1 MRRRAAAPSAAV
13 HLDPRPRRGVFAGL
27 YRCLIPRAG
36 MRQHLHGEHEEDAL
50 LHADDVGGPREPGDH
65 APFESSKV
73 GRKGALVGRE
83 GNARIRRSAPQ
94 QRRAWARGAQQWGAR
109 RSRALTD
116 GCTEVCGV
124 V

>member
-1 MRRRAAAPSAAV
+1 M
-13 HLDPRPRRGVFAGL
+13 LDTARGD
-27 YRCLIPRAG
+27 
-36 MRQHLHGEHEEDAL
+36 QHLHGEHEEDAL

-65 APFESSKV
+65 APFESSKD